1 MNLYISAVNALIFA
15 AACAVGV
22 IVYRSTKNQQTTAG
36 TTAPRGDLAV
46 ALAAAAAAVLML
58 AFLFGVGDGSSTGA
72 ELPSST
78 EPAASFA
85 PPPRR

>member
-36 TTAPRGDLAV
+36 TTARGDLAV

-78 EPAASFA
+78 APAASSA
-85 PPPRR
+85 PPPR